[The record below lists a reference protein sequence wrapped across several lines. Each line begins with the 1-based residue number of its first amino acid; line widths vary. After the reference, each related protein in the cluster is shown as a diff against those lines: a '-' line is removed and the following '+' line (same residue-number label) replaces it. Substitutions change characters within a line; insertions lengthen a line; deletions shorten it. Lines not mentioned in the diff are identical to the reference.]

1 MLTPREQWKVAC
13 LHICA
18 EHGLTMEETH
28 AAIKEAVWLIETGTF
43 EKEAAGG
50 LLAGAGGL
58 IGSGIGNAATGIAG
72 FGKDLLT
79 TLFKG
84 GLTAALLAPVAVGG
98 VAGYALGKG
107 SGGTSEED
115 VAEAKKKE
123 LINAYQSAAERART
137 KSRIAKRKAARPIIT
152 RSLV

>member
-1 MLTPREQWKVAC
+1 MLAPQEQWKVAC

-28 AAIKEAVWLIETGTF
+28 VVVKEAIWLIETGTF

-50 LLAGAGGL
+50 LLAGGLAGAGKL
-58 IGSGIGNAATGIAG
+58 VGSGIKGVAS
-72 FGKDLLT
+72 FGGSALLT
-79 TLFKG
+79 AIKTLG
-84 GLTAALLAPVAVGG
+84 TAALLAPVAVGG
-98 VAGYALGKG
+98 LTGYALGRG
-107 SGGTSEED
+107 SGTSEED
-115 VAEAKKKE
+115 VAEAKKQE
-123 LINAYQSAAERART
+123 LIDAYQSAAERART